1 MRPHGV
7 IVLLGAMAALG
18 LVAEGSMY
26 DWSVLYLRESL
37 ASPQA
42 LAALG
47 YAAFSVAMA
56 IGRFAGDRARARLG
70 AVALLSV
77 GGTLAAIAMLA
88 VLLIGH
94 PAAALAGFALVGL
107 GIANVVPVLFA
118 CASRV
123 PGISPAH
130 GISGVASLG
139 YLGFLSG
146 PPMIGAVAQ
155 VATLPVALGLVALF
169 AAALAVLARCA
180 LPIMG
185 DLGTGSDDRAS
196 HSVPVGQEPGPPG

>member
-1 MRPHGV
+1 
-7 IVLLGAMAALG
+7 MA
-18 LVAEGSMY
+18 
-26 DWSVLYLRESL
+26 
-37 ASPQA
+37 
-42 LAALG
+42 

-56 IGRFAGDRARARLG
+56 IGRFAGDRARSRLG
-70 AVALLSV
+70 AVALLRV

-94 PAAALAGFALVGL
+94 PVAALAGFALVGL
-107 GIANVVPVLFA
+107 GISNVVPVLFS

-123 PGISPAH
+123 PDISPAQ
-130 GISGVASLG
+130 GIAGVASFG

-155 VATLPVALGLVALF
+155 VASLPVALCLVALF
-169 AAALAVLARCA
+169 AAALAVLARRA

-185 DLGTGSDDRAS
+185 DLGTGSDDRARR
-196 HSVPVGQEPGPPG
+196 SVSVGLEPGQHG